1 MDIKCISPID
11 GRYHKRLERLSAY
24 FSEYALIKKRIL
36 VELLYLKA
44 LGKGDF
50 TLIHENFD
58 IKEAEIV
65 KEIEKRT
72 NHDIKAVEYYLREK
86 VPDNVREFVHFG
98 LTSEDINNLSY
109 SLLIKNFLEDV
120 FFDRMDDLLETL
132 SDLSKKN
139 KDLPML
145 AHTHGQ
151 PASPTTVGKEF
162 YVFYSRLKKQL
173 DILNKIK
180 LTGKLNGATGNYNA
194 LHFVQPERDW
204 IAFTKDFITSLGLEP
219 NLITTQV
226 ESRDTLVE
234 LFQNIKRINNII
246 LDLDR
251 DLWLYISFDYFKV
264 AKVKDEVGSSTMPHK
279 INPIDF
285 ENSEGNIKIANA
297 LLTAFE
303 DLQISRLQ
311 RDLSDSTMMRNIGVA
326 FGHTM
331 LAIDSAKKGLSKIEP
346 NKAIL
351 EKDLDSHPE
360 ILAEAIQVFLKSRGI
375 KEGYELLK
383 DFSRGEKMTLME
395 LHKFIDSLKISQN
408 DKRLLKGLKP
418 KNYIGPAADIARI
431 D

>member
-251 DLWLYISFDYFKV
+251 DLWLYISFD
-264 AKVKDEVGSSTMPHK
+264 
-279 INPIDF
+279 
-285 ENSEGNIKIANA
+285 
-297 LLTAFE
+297 
-303 DLQISRLQ
+303 SRLQ
-311 RDLSDSTMMRNIGVA
+311 R
-326 FGHTM
+326 
-331 LAIDSAKKGLSKIEP
+331 
-346 NKAIL
+346 
-351 EKDLDSHPE
+351 
-360 ILAEAIQVFLKSRGI
+360 
-375 KEGYELLK
+375 
-383 DFSRGEKMTLME
+383 
-395 LHKFIDSLKISQN
+395 
-408 DKRLLKGLKP
+408 
-418 KNYIGPAADIARI
+418 
-431 D
+431 